1 MPLVPEV
8 PDVSVLVL
16 GVVLVLGAEL
26 VPEAPLLLMPE
37 EPDVPL
43 SLLDGGVFVVV
54 VVTVLGVSAA
64 PEPDVPDMPEVP
76 EVPDVPAVAPDVS
89 GARLLGSTVVVV
101 VVVLWATA
109 CVAMP
114 ISDRNITMG
123 NFFILAPSI
132 GMSDV

>member
-16 GVVLVLGAEL
+16 GVEL
-26 VPEAPLLLMPE
+26 VPDAPLLLMPE
-37 EPDVPL
+37 EPDAPL

-64 PEPDVPDMPEVP
+64 PEPDVPDAP

-89 GARLLGSTVVVV
+89 GAGLLGSTVVVV

-109 CVAMP
+109 CAAMP

-132 GMSDV
+132 EMSDV